1 LKAWY
6 VRLLEGGEEGQGRT
20 FPRASSAPS
29 KKSITP
35 KSMNRAPKVV
45 SATPI
50 SAEDSYGRGKR
61 QFRGRGA
68 LG

>member
-1 LKAWY
+1 MISVSPEMNKICQGGIQKRY
-6 VRLLEGGEEGQGRT
+6 NVYQGVESGEEEERRT

-35 KSMNRAPKVV
+35 KSMNKAPNVV

-50 SAEDSYGRGKR
+50 SV
-61 QFRGRGA
+61 
-68 LG
+68 